1 MRMARI
7 KARGGK
13 KVASGLWG
21 LEADDVKGGLL
32 VQTELLVQG
41 QLVVNVTLVC
51 NGLIQIEKA

>member
-1 MRMARI
+1 MA
-7 KARGGK
+7 K

>member
-1 MRMARI
+1 MAWI
-7 KARGGK
+7 NATGGK

-41 QLVVNVTLVC
+41 LFVVNVTLVC
-51 NGLIQIEKA
+51 SGLIQIEKA

>member
-1 MRMARI
+1 MRLAWI
-7 KARGGK
+7 NARGGK
-13 KVASGLWG
+13 KVASRLWG

-41 QLVVNVTLVC
+41 QLVVTVTLVC